1 MQSRPSV
8 FQTINQRLYKTNRN
22 QEEKLNLSEP
32 VPCVLLI

>member
-22 QEEKLNLSEP
+22 HEEKLNLS
-32 VPCVLLI
+32 